1 MSYIASNSMCF
12 INILFIFFISNA
24 MGKEY
29 MPVNVLDLTLYDGRW
44 YQVYKDTTDMTF
56 QGFGTCAVADYTILN
71 SNNVTVLNSQIDKDG
86 SLDQINGYAYYKS
99 GNSGGELTVNL
110 EGTPGNAPYWVI
122 ELGPIKDNEYQYSIV
137 SDNNKLTLFVLSRN
151 VSEFYEL
158 YDTMV
163 LTSLEDFGFT
173 NKLNKPITMDQD
185 KCDYSMY
192 S

>member
-1 MSYIASNSMCF
+1 
-12 INILFIFFISNA
+12 
-24 MGKEY
+24 
-29 MPVNVLDLTLYDGRW
+29 
-44 YQVYKDTTDMTF
+44 MTF

-137 SDNNKLTLFVLSRN
+137 SDNNKLTLSH
-151 VSEFYEL
+151 
-158 YDTMV
+158 
-163 LTSLEDFGFT
+163 
-173 NKLNKPITMDQD
+173 
-185 KCDYSMY
+185 
-192 S
+192 